1 MLRHDSYFVDANEA
15 LISQFLALVSVLDSW
30 ELPKLKLVFWK
41 KSRQLSFQSGKPAD
55 RKNLTNRILLVKNN
69 LSFVLISYHS

>member
-41 KSRQLSFQSGKPAD
+41 KVGNCLFKVENQQTEK
-55 RKNLTNRILLVKNN
+55 I
-69 LSFVLISYHS
+69 